1 MGTKQTNILNEKLLK
16 EESVMIPVK
25 IPNKQELINLK
36 KDRKA
41 KNQFHQQAIL
51 YGVDMLK

>member
-1 MGTKQTNILNEKLLK
+1 LNEKLLK